1 MPSRVVDG
9 VDYFDR
15 EFCPVCDFL
24 FPDDGGEMI
33 VCARC
38 PKDDDGN
45 AIYVDKAPHRYNSEG
60 KPNRVA
66 SYFPIADHIKAAF
79 ATKTLAKHAKY
90 AWERE
95 KYDHQE
101 MADRELEDVF
111 DGAILQELFHEPDP
125 REDPKS
131 TVYLTLAFDGVEV
144 KKKVQLSYPYV
155 PRLCIIVW
163 HTILPDAMH
172 TILPYAIR

>member
-1 MPSRVVDG
+1 

-125 REDPKS
+125 RVDPQS
-131 TVYLTLAFDGVEV
+131 TVYLSLAFDGVEV